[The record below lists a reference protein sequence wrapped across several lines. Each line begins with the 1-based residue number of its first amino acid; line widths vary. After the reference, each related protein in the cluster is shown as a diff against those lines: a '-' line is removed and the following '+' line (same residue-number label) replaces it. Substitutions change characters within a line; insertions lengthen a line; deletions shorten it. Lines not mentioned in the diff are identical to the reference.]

1 MSNEPTKT
9 QTVSEQESGKCHFT
23 MLPAL
28 AMVSKQVR
36 RESQRIFFEENKFEI
51 ALKLVNRHT
60 LAPPSILHDMH
71 RRVGL
76 AITTLRVRCEIMKR
90 CKGESFLFTA
100 SFTISKPGP
109 ELLVSDKAYNAERIR
124 GHPHLLIYIL
134 NHFRVCGCR
143 IKRLVHDH
151 IFVGRDGV
159 MQFLGNLRRVHLR
172 SDKGEPC
179 WDCKQKGLSCIPF

>member
-1 MSNEPTKT
+1 
-9 QTVSEQESGKCHFT
+9 

-28 AMVSKQVR
+28 AAVSKQVR
-36 RESQRIFFEENKFEI
+36 RESQRTFFEENQFEI
-51 ALKLVNRHT
+51 AFKLLQHRALVP
-60 LAPPSILHDMH
+60 LSILQDMH
-71 RRVGL
+71 HRVEL
-76 AITTLRVRCEIMKR
+76 AMTTLRVRCEIMKR
-90 CKGESFLFTA
+90 CNGETFLFTA

-109 ELLVSDKAYNAERIR
+109 ELLVSDEAYGVERIR
-124 GHPHLLIYIL
+124 GHPHLSIYSL

-143 IKRLVHDH
+143 INRLVQDH

-172 SDKGEPC
+172 SDIGEPY